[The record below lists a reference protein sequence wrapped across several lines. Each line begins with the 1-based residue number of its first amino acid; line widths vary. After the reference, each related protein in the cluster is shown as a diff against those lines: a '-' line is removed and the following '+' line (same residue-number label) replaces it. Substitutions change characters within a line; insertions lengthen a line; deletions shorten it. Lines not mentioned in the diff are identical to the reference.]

1 MAAETA
7 PGVGPLIKLFQ
18 MQARDM
24 RVAAHA
30 QDLSESDL
38 EPLKNKHQTL
48 RVMEAGRRRGRPE
61 AGRNLGCPRDICVAV
76 NICFILKEGK
86 REETDTSFIY
96 TQMPLVPWPFLFIIV
111 KVSHYFKSI

>member
-1 MAAETA
+1 MAAEAA
-7 PGVGPLIKLFQ
+7 PGVGLLIKLFQ

-48 RVMEAGRRRGRPE
+48 RVMEASRRRGRPE
-61 AGRNLGCPRDICVAV
+61 AGRSLGCPRDICVTV

-86 REETDTSFIY
+86 LGRKQTPLSFIHRCLLC
-96 TQMPLVPWPFLFIIV
+96 PGHSFL
-111 KVSHYFKSI
+111 